1 MGRLNG
7 QRHGGPTSG
16 TRAQAHTA
24 NLWHAPGEGCLQSIQ
39 EEEGLKFANKL
50 SKGHVKYHRHKMNV
64 KIAAQTLS
72 SSVADALEFLMNA
85 GHPNLQDAAGTIKFL
100 RVIDK
105 IFDLLNSRSVF
116 GKGYKRPL
124 CLADRGRWTS
134 TIDQTIEYFKGMN
147 EVFSILSPFFII
159 STEFSIQLVNSMTF
173 FKMLHHAM
181 FPAHSIILTFYN

>member
-1 MGRLNG
+1 MFFTPDPSHMLKLARNALAEIKTLQDGDGN
-7 QRHGGPTSG
+7 QIKWKHIQT
-16 TRAQAHTA
+16 
-24 NLWHAPGEGCLQSIQ
+24 LQSIQ

-72 SSVADALEFLMNA
+72 SSVADALQFLMDA
-85 GHPNLQDAAGTIKFL
+85 GHPDLKDAAGTIKFL

-124 CLADRGRWTS
+124 CLADRARWTS
-134 TIDQTIEYFKGMN
+134 TIDQTIDYFKGLN
-147 EVFSILSPFFII
+147 
-159 STEFSIQLVNSMTF
+159 
-173 FKMLHHAM
+173 
-181 FPAHSIILTFYN
+181 